1 MTISGDK
8 SVQAVHLLAA
18 ISRLGLKA
26 YRTKDVQSLIFLIL
40 NDTHQV
46 IRYNRA
52 ALWEFAEDETPTL
65 LGISGAESVNKRSS
79 IIKQW
84 QTIVKDIPNPEVGQT
99 FSSDTLKIEKT
110 QEENPELLLPH
121 SSIAWLPIFANGKL
135 VLGLWLERWYGQVW
149 EDDEIEILNFLMQN
163 YGAAWEKFRRSRFF
177 LDPKKYTFYAAAAI
191 ASLLS
196 LFVIHMPLRVVGPCE
211 VIPDKPFIITAPLE
225 GIIESIVVQP
235 GQNIKKDEVL
245 FLYDAKVPEEELKV
259 AQKQVQI
266 IQAEITRA
274 KSLAFKDKKALAE
287 LAILQ
292 LKLKKEQVQLDLAN
306 YKANQLKVKS
316 PIEGVV
322 ILEDPD
328 EWRGHPVRV
337 GEKVLMVSDPNL
349 TKVRIWIPESD
360 NISLNRE
367 EPVKVILNINPNET
381 YLARIRYV
389 ATNTVMNEKGVPS
402 VIAEAEWIENPE
414 GVKLGLKGTAI
425 MYGENVTLLYW
436 LARRPWTSLRHLF
449 GL

>member
-1 MTISGDK
+1 MTVSGDK

-18 ISRLGLKA
+18 ISRLGLKG

-40 NDTHQV
+40 NDTHQI

-52 ALWEFAEDETPTL
+52 ALWEFNEHGIPTL
-65 LGISGAESVNKRSS
+65 LGISGTETINKRAS

-84 QTIVKDIPNPEVGQT
+84 EAIVKDIHNPEIGQT
-99 FSSDTLKIEKT
+99 FSSDTLNIEKT
-110 QEENPELLLPH
+110 QEQIPELLLPH
-121 SSIAWLPIFANGKL
+121 SSIAWLPIFAHGKL
-135 VLGLWLERWYGQVW
+135 ALGLWLERWHGQTW
-149 EDDEIEILNFLMQN
+149 EEDEIEILNFLMQN
-163 YGAAWEKFRRSRFF
+163 YGAAWEKFKRGRFF
-177 LDPKKYTFYAAAAI
+177 FDPKKYALYSAGLIAALI
-191 ASLLS
+191 S
-196 LFVIHMPLRVVGPCE
+196 LFVIHLPLRVVGPCE

-235 GQNIKKDEVL
+235 GQNIKKDELL

-259 AQKQVQI
+259 AQKQMQI
-266 IQAEITRA
+266 IQAEINRA
-274 KSLAFKDKKALAE
+274 KSLAFRDKKALAE

-292 LKLKKEQVQLDLAN
+292 LKQKKEQVQLDLAN
-306 YKANQLKVKS
+306 YKVTQLKVRS

-337 GEKVLMVSDPNL
+337 GEKVLMVSDPNF
-349 TKVRIWIPESD
+349 TKIRIWIPESD
-360 NISLNRE
+360 NILLNRE
-367 EPVKVILNINPNET
+367 EPIKVILNINPNRT
-381 YLARIRYV
+381 YLARIKYV
-389 ATNTVMNEKGVPS
+389 AANTVMNDKGVPS
-402 VIAEAEWIENPE
+402 VIAEAEWIDNPKD
-414 GVKLGLKGTAI
+414 VKLGLKGTAI
-425 MYGENVTLLYW
+425 MYGEEVTLFYW